1 MLKNMMLPER
11 LGNEHQLALSE
22 AKFALGHH
30 RKGMNRYGWLI
41 QGRKEMVKVVARH
54 RRPSG

>member
-1 MLKNMMLPER
+1 MLKYMMLPEG

-30 RKGMNRYGWLI
+30 H
-41 QGRKEMVKVVARH
+41 QE
-54 RRPSG
+54 